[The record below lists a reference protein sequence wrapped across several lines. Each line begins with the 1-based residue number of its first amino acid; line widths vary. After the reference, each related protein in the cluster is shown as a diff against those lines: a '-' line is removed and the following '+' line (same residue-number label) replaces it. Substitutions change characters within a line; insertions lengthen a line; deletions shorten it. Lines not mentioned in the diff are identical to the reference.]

1 MRQRR
6 TLVAIIALGG
16 LLISPLAWGCE
27 GTGGQNCRMSNCP
40 MNEQQKAHGCPQSK
54 TSPEHGSL
62 GCAAG
67 QEVGIAC
74 CDAPGDLEPATVDS
88 ESSRD
93 RGTIPMVV
101 LAEEVE
107 LQPPSRPPDL
117 VSEAI
122 SSQQHGLGRFTL
134 LSTFLL

>member
-1 MRQRR
+1 M
-6 TLVAIIALGG
+6 IALGG
-16 LLISPLAWGCE
+16 LLISPMAWGCD
-27 GTGGQNCRMSNCP
+27 GAGGQNCRMSNCP
-40 MNEQQKAHGCPQSK
+40 MNDQQSAHGCPQSE
-54 TSPEHGSL
+54 TSPEHSSM

-67 QEVGIAC
+67 QEMGIAC

-93 RGTIPMVV
+93 RGTTQLVV
-101 LAEEVE
+101 LAEQAE
-107 LQPPSRPPDL
+107 LQLPVRPPDL

-122 SSQQHGLGRFTL
+122 SSQQHELGRFTL